1 MRARGYAKAI
11 IEVEHQRKRTT
22 DMQHSFTLSRTVLA
36 TLLIG
41 LILAAGQSASFQRQS
56 KGKEPVGNFNV
67 VQADQ
72 RSSDPQYGRERNKDP
87 MLEKLER
94 DREKSLIKERHKA
107 LKRDTD
113 RLLALATELKQY
125 VDKTD
130 ENMLSLDVLKKS
142 EEIEKLAR
150 SVKSK
155 MKGY

>member
-1 MRARGYAKAI
+1 MP
-11 IEVEHQRKRTT
+11 HF
-22 DMQHSFTLSRTVLA
+22 SFRSRFILAAALVLA
-36 TLLIG
+36 
-41 LILAAGQSASFQRQS
+41 AAGQSANSQRRPKAPQPIEA
-56 KGKEPVGNFNV
+56 GTAVA
-67 VQADQ
+67 QADQ
-72 RSSDPQYGRERNKDP
+72 RSALDPQYGRERNNDP
-87 MLEKLER
+87 MVEKAEK
-94 DREKSLIKERHKA
+94 DRVKAMSKERHKA

-113 RLLALATELKQY
+113 RLLELATELKQY